1 VRVWWLLPAMVL
13 SGLIWTGVMVV
24 RGDTGRAP
32 EGALSAALPGIIV
45 PLARDGVPDVTVAE
59 WPDVLTREQVA
70 DAARLAGWPEDLI
83 PELLTVAWCESRFHR
98 KVIGDH
104 GRSFGLMQIQ
114 PQWHLGRIEALGYTV
129 EDLLDPVVNLEVALD
144 IYNDTGWSLWSCR
157 P

>member
-1 VRVWWLLPAMVL
+1 MVL

-70 DAARLAGWPEDLI
+70 DAARLAGWPEEAI
-83 PELLTVAWCESRFHR
+83 RELLAVAWCESRNHR
-98 KVIGDH
+98 KAIGDH
-104 GRSFGLMQIQ
+104 GNSLGLLQLWSGWFDYAGE
-114 PQWHLGRIEALGYTV
+114 PREEWA
-129 EDLLDPVVNLEVALD
+129 DPVTNARVALAAYRYSED
-144 IYNDTGWSLWSCR
+144 HNGDGWKIWSCR